1 MVYRRVVVLVTAAI
15 AVASGS
21 ARGQSSIDA
30 KVTAEL
36 PSLLQTYESLHA
48 APELSG
54 HEQKTA
60 SFLAG
65 ELRSLGF
72 TVTEHIGK
80 YADSDSDLVPYGIAA
95 VMKNG
100 DGPTVLVRTELD
112 ALPVTEATGLPY
124 ASHVRTTNPDG
135 QEVGVMHACG
145 HDIHMTSLLGTA
157 RLLSEMKDRWHG
169 TLLLIGQP
177 AEELGKGALAM
188 LRDDL
193 YQRVPKPDYIL
204 ALHDSS
210 DLEAGTIGYCPG
222 YALANVDSV
231 DITIRGVGGH
241 GAMPSHTRDPVV
253 LAAQTVLALQT
264 IVSREVSPLE
274 SAVVTVGSIHGG
286 AKRNVI
292 PDQVILQLTV
302 RTYKKEVREQVLAAL
317 KRIPRGLA
325 IAAGMPEDR
334 LPIVTVSKTEHG
346 DATYNDPALTE
357 REAKVWEAAFGKDKV
372 VQIPPEMV
380 SEDVGYFG
388 LDHAIPLL
396 DFRIGAVAPTLMQE
410 HEATGKP
417 LPPLHSALFAPLPEP
432 TIRTGVKAMTL
443 AVLDLMKR

>member
-1 MVYRRVVVLVTAAI
+1 MLNRRVAVAIVLVALVVAP
-15 AVASGS
+15 AVA
-21 ARGQSSIDA
+21 QSSIDA
-30 KVTAEL
+30 KVGDEL
-36 PSLLQTYESLHA
+36 PSLLDTYKMLHA

-54 HEQKTA
+54 HEKKTA
-60 SFLAG
+60 AFLAG

-72 TVTEHIGK
+72 DVSEHLGE
-80 YADSDSDLVPYGIAA
+80 YESADTDMVPYGIAA

-124 ASHVRTTNPDG
+124 ASHVRATNADG

-157 RLLSEMKDRWHG
+157 RLLAGMKDRWHG
-169 TLLLIGQP
+169 TLVLIGQP
-177 AEELGKGALAM
+177 AEERGMGALAM
-188 LRDDL
+188 LRDHL
-193 YQRVPKPDYIL
+193 YEKVPKPDYVL

-222 YALANVDSV
+222 YALANIDSV

-241 GAMPSHTRDPVV
+241 GAMPSHTKDPVV
-253 LAAQTVLALQT
+253 LAAETVLALQT

-274 SAVVTVGSIHGG
+274 SAVITVGSIHGG
-286 AKRNVI
+286 TKRNII
-292 PDQVILQLTV
+292 PDQVVLQLTV
-302 RTYKKEVREQVLAAL
+302 RTYKKEVRDQVLAAL
-317 KRIPRGLA
+317 KRIPKGLA
-325 IAAGMPEDR
+325 IAAGVPEDR
-334 LPIVTVSKTEHG
+334 LPIVTVSKTERG
-346 DATYNDPALTE
+346 DATYNDPALTA
-357 REAKVWEAAFGKDKV
+357 RMAGVWEKAFGKEKV

-388 LDHAIPLL
+388 LDREIPLL
-396 DFRIGAVAPTLMQE
+396 DFRIGAVDPALMRE
-410 HEATGKP
+410 HESTGKP
-417 LPPLHSALFAPLPEP
+417 LPPLHSAEFAPLPEP

-443 AVLDLMKR
+443 AVLDLMGD

>member
-1 MVYRRVVVLVTAAI
+1 MSRRVIVSLLIVGAVV
-15 AVASGS
+15 AVPVLA
-21 ARGQSSIDA
+21 QSSIDKSLA
-30 KVTAEL
+30 AEL
-36 PSLLQTYESLHA
+36 PSLLDTYKTLHA

-72 TVTEHIGK
+72 GVTEHIGR

-95 VMKNG
+95 VMTNG

-112 ALPVTEATGLPY
+112 ALPVTEATELPY
-124 ASHVRTTNPDG
+124 ASHVRATNPDG

-145 HDIHMTSLLGTA
+145 HDVHMTSLLGTA
-157 RLLSEMKDRWHG
+157 RLLTEMKDRWHG
-169 TLLLIGQP
+169 TLVLIGQP

-210 DLEAGTIGYCPG
+210 DLEAGTVGYCPG
-222 YALANVDSV
+222 YALANIDSV

-241 GAMPSHTRDPVV
+241 GAMPSHTKDPVV
-253 LAAQTVLALQT
+253 LAAETVLALQT

-292 PDQVILQLTV
+292 PDQVVLQLTV

-317 KRIPRGLA
+317 ERIPRGLA

-334 LPIVTVSKTEHG
+334 LPIVTVSKTERG

-388 LDHAIPLL
+388 LDHTIPLL
-396 DFRIGAVAPTLMQE
+396 DFRIGAVAPALMQE

-417 LPPLHSALFAPLPEP
+417 LPPLHSAHFAPLPGP

-443 AVLDLMKR
+443 AVLDLMRP